1 MPFLLSA
8 RQVHLVDGHILK
20 AVLTKRDGESRD
32 AELDLNDIIGNT
44 DGWFM
49 WEGVNFSQMASD
61 IKLEGSVLSAQLPK
75 RDGGYIE
82 RQRIELNDRISNED
96 GVLVFL

>member
-49 WEGVNFSQMASD
+49 WEGVSMLTSLQLATTT
-61 IKLEGSVLSAQLPK
+61 SVYK
-75 RDGGYIE
+75 
-82 RQRIELNDRISNED
+82 
-96 GVLVFL
+96 V